1 MPSLQM
7 PPKGE
12 SIGHAFEDAIRFS
25 LILSHYK
32 SESPLR
38 AFEFYEGS
46 QRKKTED
53 LYKVS
58 STGWKSNDDIGA
70 IGGMLLEW
78 FTPLYL
84 WWTKG
89 FSEKD
94 LWTDPT
100 DISFPS

>member
-1 MPSLQM
+1 MCTRQM

-25 LILSHYK
+25 LILSHYR
-32 SESPLR
+32 SEPPRVS
-38 AFEFYEGS
+38 FEFYENV
-46 QRKKTED
+46 QRKKTEEI
-53 LYKVS
+53 YKVS

-70 IGGMLLEW
+70 IGGRLLEW
-78 FTPLYL
+78 LTPLYL

-94 LWTDPT
+94 LLTDPT
-100 DISFPS
+100 DIQFP